1 MYDSTT
7 TRVVRGVLIGIG
19 IAAALI
25 FFLFPIYWIVLASF
39 KTKLEVSS
47 PTPLHLFQFTPNLD
61 NYAVVLGLK
70 KQGPMAAGS
79 PGDFMGRLVNS
90 IIIAG
95 ASTFLS
101 VLFGTLTA
109 YAMARFR
116 IPGKSDILFY
126 ILSSRMLPP
135 VVIIIPI
142 FIMFTALGLAQ
153 SYVGL
158 TIMYTVINIP
168 FVVWM
173 MKGFFDE
180 IPHEYEDAAMLDGYP
195 RVQAFFKVTLPN
207 AWPGIAATA
216 VFCVIVAWNEYVFAF
231 ILNSKAAV
239 STVPTF
245 IAANFQGTAGINWGP
260 IAAMATLFVLP
271 VFIFT
276 FLVRN
281 HLLRGVT
288 FGAVRR

>member
-1 MYDSTT
+1 MYDTLWVRI
-7 TRVVRGVLIGIG
+7 TRATLIGIG
-19 IAAALI
+19 LALAII
-25 FFLFPIYWIVLASF
+25 FFLFPMYWITLASF
-39 KTKLEVSS
+39 KTKPEILSS
-47 PTPLHLFQFTPNLD
+47 IPLHLFQFTPNLD
-61 NYAVVLGLK
+61 NYRSILGLTT
-70 KQGPMAAGS
+70 GETEAGT
-79 PGDFMGRLVNS
+79 PGEYLGRLLNS

-95 ASTFLS
+95 GST
-101 VLFGTLTA
+101 VLAVFFGTLTA

-116 IPGKSDILFY
+116 IPGKSDIMFY

-135 VVIIIPI
+135 VVIIIPV
-142 FIMFTALGLAQ
+142 FLMFTQLGLKGTHL
-153 SYVGL
+153 GL
-158 TIMYTVINIP
+158 TLLYTTVNLP

-195 RVQAFFKVTLPN
+195 RIQAFFRVTLPN

-216 VFCVIVAWNEYVFAF
+216 VFCIIVAWNEYAFAF
-231 ILNSKAAV
+231 ILNSEPYAQ
-239 STVPTF
+239 TVPSF
-245 IAANFQGTAGINWGP
+245 IASKSQTSAGINWGI
-260 IAAMATLFVLP
+260 IAAMSTLFVLP
-271 VFIFT
+271 VLVFT

>member
-1 MYDSTT
+1 MYDTLWVRI
-7 TRVVRGVLIGIG
+7 TRATLIGIG
-19 IAAALI
+19 LALAII
-25 FFLFPIYWIVLASF
+25 FFLFPMYWITLASF
-39 KTKLEVSS
+39 KTKPEILSS
-47 PTPLHLFQFTPNLD
+47 VPLHLFQFTPNLD
-61 NYAVVLGLK
+61 NYRSILGLTT
-70 KQGPMAAGS
+70 GETEAGT
-79 PGDFMGRLVNS
+79 PGEYLGRLLNS

-95 ASTFLS
+95 GST
-101 VLFGTLTA
+101 VLAVFFGTLTA

-116 IPGKSDILFY
+116 IPGKSDIMFY

-135 VVIIIPI
+135 VVIIIPV
-142 FIMFTALGLAQ
+142 FLMFTQLGLKGTHL
-153 SYVGL
+153 GL
-158 TIMYTVINIP
+158 TLLYTTVNLP

-195 RVQAFFKVTLPN
+195 RIQAFFRVTLPN

-216 VFCVIVAWNEYVFAF
+216 VFCIIVAWNEYAFAF
-231 ILNSKAAV
+231 ILNSEPYAQ
-239 STVPTF
+239 TVPSF
-245 IAANFQGTAGINWGP
+245 IASKSQTSAGINWGI
-260 IAAMATLFVLP
+260 IAAMSTLFVLP
-271 VFIFT
+271 VLVFT

>member
-1 MYDSTT
+1 MYDTLGVRI
-7 TRVVRGVLIGIG
+7 TRATLIGI
-19 IAAALI
+19 ALALAII
-25 FFLFPIYWIVLASF
+25 FFLFPMYWITLASF
-39 KTKLEVSS
+39 KTKPEILSS
-47 PTPLHLFQFTPNLD
+47 VPLHLFQFAPNLD
-61 NYAVVLGLK
+61 NYRSILGLTT
-70 KQGPMAAGS
+70 GETEAGT
-79 PGDFMGRLVNS
+79 PGEYLGRLKNS

-95 ASTFLS
+95 GST
-101 VLFGTLTA
+101 VLAVFFGTLTA

-116 IPGKSDILFY
+116 IPGKSDIMFY

-135 VVIIIPI
+135 VVIIIPV
-142 FIMFTALGLAQ
+142 FLMFTQLGLKGTH
-153 SYVGL
+153 VGL
-158 TIMYTVINIP
+158 TLLYTTVNLP

-195 RVQAFFKVTLPN
+195 RIQAFFRVTLPN

-216 VFCVIVAWNEYVFAF
+216 VFCIIVAWNEYAFAF
-231 ILNSKAAV
+231 ILNSEPYAQ
-239 STVPTF
+239 TVPSF
-245 IAANFQGTAGINWGP
+245 IASKSQTSAGINWGI
-260 IAAMATLFVLP
+260 IAAMSTLFVVP
-271 VFIFT
+271 VLVFT

>member
-1 MYDSTT
+1 MYDTLGVRI
-7 TRVVRGVLIGIG
+7 TRATLIGIG
-19 IAAALI
+19 LALAFI
-25 FFLFPIYWIVLASF
+25 FFLFPMYWITLASF
-39 KTKLEVSS
+39 KTKPEILSS
-47 PTPLHLFQFTPNLD
+47 IPLHLFQFTPNLD
-61 NYAVVLGLK
+61 NYRSILGLTT
-70 KQGPMAAGS
+70 GETEAGT
-79 PGDFMGRLVNS
+79 PGEYLGRLLNS

-95 ASTFLS
+95 GST
-101 VLFGTLTA
+101 VLAVFFGTLTA

-116 IPGKSDILFY
+116 IPGKSDIMFY

-135 VVIIIPI
+135 VVIIIPV
-142 FIMFTALGLAQ
+142 FLMFTQLGLKGTHL
-153 SYVGL
+153 GL
-158 TIMYTVINIP
+158 TLLYTTVNLP

-195 RVQAFFKVTLPN
+195 RIQAFFRVTLPN

-216 VFCVIVAWNEYVFAF
+216 VFCIIVAWNEYAFAF
-231 ILNSKAAV
+231 ILNSEPYAQ
-239 STVPTF
+239 TVPSF
-245 IAANFQGTAGINWGP
+245 IASKSQTSAGINWGI
-260 IAAMATLFVLP
+260 IAAMSTLFVLP
-271 VFIFT
+271 VLVFT

>member
-1 MYDSTT
+1 MYDSLSVRI
-7 TRVVRGVLIGIG
+7 TRGIVVAVFLV
-19 IAAALI
+19 IAII
-25 FFLFPIYWIVLASF
+25 FFLFPIYWITLASF
-39 KTKLEVSS
+39 KTKAEILSS
-47 PTPLHLFQFTPNLD
+47 TPLHLFQFSPNLE
-61 NYAVVLGLK
+61 NYSSILGLTT
-70 KQGPMAAGS
+70 GDTEAGT
-79 PGDFMGRLVNS
+79 PGEYLSRLKNS
-90 IIIAG
+90 VIIAG
-95 ASTFLS
+95 GSTLLA

-126 ILSSRMLPP
+126 ILSTRMLPP
-135 VVIIIPI
+135 VVIIIPV
-142 FIMFTALGLAQ
+142 FLMFTQLGLKGNH
-153 SYVGL
+153 VGL
-158 TIMYTVINIP
+158 TLLYTTVNLP

-195 RVQAFFKVTLPN
+195 RIQAFFKVTLPN

-216 VFCVIVAWNEYVFAF
+216 VFCIIVAWNEYAFAF
-231 ILNSKAAV
+231 ILNSEPYAQ
-239 STVPTF
+239 TVPSF
-245 IAANFQGTAGINWGP
+245 IASKSQTSAGINWGI
-260 IAAMATLFVLP
+260 IAAMSTFFVAP
-271 VFIFT
+271 VLVFT

>member
-1 MYDSTT
+1 MYDKLWVRI
-7 TRVVRGVLIGIG
+7 TRATLIGIG
-19 IAAALI
+19 LALAII
-25 FFLFPIYWIVLASF
+25 FFLFPMYWITLASF
-39 KTKLEVSS
+39 KTKPEILSS
-47 PTPLHLFQFTPNLD
+47 IPLHLFQFTPNLD
-61 NYAVVLGLK
+61 NYRSILGLTT
-70 KQGPMAAGS
+70 GETEAGT
-79 PGDFMGRLVNS
+79 PGEYLGRLLNS

-95 ASTFLS
+95 GST
-101 VLFGTLTA
+101 VLAVFFGTLTA

-116 IPGKSDILFY
+116 IPGKSDIMFY

-135 VVIIIPI
+135 VVIIIPV
-142 FIMFTALGLAQ
+142 FLMFTQLGLKGTHL
-153 SYVGL
+153 GL
-158 TIMYTVINIP
+158 TLLYTTVNLP

-195 RVQAFFKVTLPN
+195 RIQAFFRVTLPN

-216 VFCVIVAWNEYVFAF
+216 VFCIIVAWNEYAFAF
-231 ILNSKAAV
+231 ILNSEPYAQ
-239 STVPTF
+239 TVPSF
-245 IAANFQGTAGINWGP
+245 IASKSQTSAGINWGI
-260 IAAMATLFVLP
+260 IAAMSTLFVLP
-271 VFIFT
+271 VLVFT

>member
-1 MYDSTT
+1 MYDTLWVRI
-7 TRVVRGVLIGIG
+7 TRATLIGIG
-19 IAAALI
+19 LALAII
-25 FFLFPIYWIVLASF
+25 FFLFPMYWITLASF
-39 KTKLEVSS
+39 KTKPEILSS
-47 PTPLHLFQFTPNLD
+47 IPLHLFQFTPNLD
-61 NYAVVLGLK
+61 NYRSILGLTT
-70 KQGPMAAGS
+70 GETEAGT
-79 PGDFMGRLVNS
+79 PGEYLGRLLNS

-95 ASTFLS
+95 GST
-101 VLFGTLTA
+101 VLAVFFGTLTA

-116 IPGKSDILFY
+116 IPGKSDIMFY

-135 VVIIIPI
+135 VVIIIPV
-142 FIMFTALGLAQ
+142 FLMFTQLGLKGTHL
-153 SYVGL
+153 GL
-158 TIMYTVINIP
+158 TLLYTSVNLP

-195 RVQAFFKVTLPN
+195 RIQAFFRVTLPN

-216 VFCVIVAWNEYVFAF
+216 VFCIIVAWNEYAFAF
-231 ILNSKAAV
+231 ILNSEPYAQ
-239 STVPTF
+239 TVPSF
-245 IAANFQGTAGINWGP
+245 IASKSQTSAGINWGI
-260 IAAMATLFVLP
+260 IAAMSTLFVLP
-271 VFIFT
+271 VLVFT

>member
-1 MYDSTT
+1 MYDTLWVRI
-7 TRVVRGVLIGIG
+7 TRATLIGIG
-19 IAAALI
+19 LALAII
-25 FFLFPIYWIVLASF
+25 FFLFPMYWITLASF
-39 KTKLEVSS
+39 KTKPEILSS
-47 PTPLHLFQFTPNLD
+47 VPLHLFQFAPNLD
-61 NYAVVLGLK
+61 NYRSILGLTT
-70 KQGPMAAGS
+70 GETEAGT
-79 PGDFMGRLVNS
+79 PGEYLGRLKNS

-95 ASTFLS
+95 GST
-101 VLFGTLTA
+101 VLAVFFGTLTA

-116 IPGKSDILFY
+116 IPGKSDIMFY

-135 VVIIIPI
+135 VVIIIPV
-142 FIMFTALGLAQ
+142 FLMFTQLGLKGTHL
-153 SYVGL
+153 GL
-158 TIMYTVINIP
+158 TLLYTTVNLP

-195 RVQAFFKVTLPN
+195 RIQAFFRVTLPN

-216 VFCVIVAWNEYVFAF
+216 VFCIIVAWNEYAFAF
-231 ILNSKAAV
+231 ILNSEPYAQ
-239 STVPTF
+239 TVPSF
-245 IAANFQGTAGINWGP
+245 IASKSQTSAGINWGI
-260 IAAMATLFVLP
+260 IAAMSTLFVLP
-271 VFIFT
+271 VLVFT

>member
-1 MYDSTT
+1 MYDTFSV
-7 TRVVRGVLIGIG
+7 RVVRGTLVGIVLA
-19 IAAALI
+19 IAII
-25 FFLFPIYWIVLASF
+25 FFLFPIYWITLASF
-39 KTKLEVSS
+39 KTKSEILSS
-47 PTPLHLFQFTPNLD
+47 TPLHLFQFSPNLE
-61 NYAVVLGLK
+61 NYSSILGLTT
-70 KQGPMAAGS
+70 GDTEAGT
-79 PGDFMGRLVNS
+79 PGEYLSRLKNS
-90 IIIAG
+90 VIIAG
-95 ASTFLS
+95 GST
-101 VLFGTLTA
+101 VLAVVFGTLTA

-126 ILSSRMLPP
+126 ILSTRMLPP
-135 VVIIIPI
+135 VVIIIPV
-142 FIMFTALGLAQ
+142 FLMFTQLGLKGNH
-153 SYVGL
+153 VGL
-158 TIMYTVINIP
+158 TLLYTTVNLP

-216 VFCVIVAWNEYVFAF
+216 VFCIIVAWNEYAFAF
-231 ILNSKAAV
+231 ILNSEPFAQ
-239 STVPTF
+239 TVPSF
-245 IAANFQGTAGINWGP
+245 IASKSQTSAGINWGI
-260 IAAMATLFVLP
+260 IAAMSTLFVAP
-271 VFIFT
+271 VLVFT

>member
-1 MYDSTT
+1 MYDSLSV
-7 TRVVRGVLIGIG
+7 RIVRGILIGILLA
-19 IAAALI
+19 IAII
-25 FFLFPIYWIVLASF
+25 FFLFPIYWITLASF
-39 KTKLEVSS
+39 KTKPEILSS
-47 PTPLHLFQFTPNLD
+47 TPLHLFQFSPNLE
-61 NYAVVLGLK
+61 NYSSILGLTT
-70 KQGPMAAGS
+70 GDTEAGT
-79 PGDFMGRLVNS
+79 PGEYLSRLKNS
-90 IIIAG
+90 VIIAG
-95 ASTFLS
+95 GSTVAA

-116 IPGKSDILFY
+116 IPGKSDIMFY

-142 FIMFTALGLAQ
+142 FLMFTRLGLTQ
-153 SYVGL
+153 THFGL
-158 TIMYTVINIP
+158 GLLYTTVNLP

-195 RVQAFFKVTLPN
+195 RLQAFFKVTLPN

-216 VFCVIVAWNEYVFAF
+216 VFCLIVAWNEYTFAF
-231 ILNSKAAV
+231 ILNSDPTAQ
-239 STVPTF
+239 TVPSF
-245 IAANFQGTAGINWGP
+245 IASKSQTSSGINWGI
-260 IAAMATLFVLP
+260 IAAMSTMFVVP
-271 VFIFT
+271 VFVFT

>member
-1 MYDSTT
+1 MYDSLSVRI
-7 TRVVRGVLIGIG
+7 TRGIVVAVFLV
-19 IAAALI
+19 IAII
-25 FFLFPIYWIVLASF
+25 FFLFPIYWITLASF
-39 KTKLEVSS
+39 KTKAEILSS
-47 PTPLHLFQFTPNLD
+47 TPLHLFQFSPNLE
-61 NYAVVLGLK
+61 NYSSILGLTT
-70 KQGPMAAGS
+70 GDTEAGT
-79 PGDFMGRLVNS
+79 PGEYLSRLKNS
-90 IIIAG
+90 VIIAG
-95 ASTFLS
+95 GSTLLA

-126 ILSSRMLPP
+126 ILSTRMLPP
-135 VVIIIPI
+135 VVIIIPV
-142 FIMFTALGLAQ
+142 FLMFTQLGLKGNH
-153 SYVGL
+153 VGL
-158 TIMYTVINIP
+158 TLLYTTVNLP

-195 RVQAFFKVTLPN
+195 RIQAFFKVTLPN

-216 VFCVIVAWNEYVFAF
+216 VFCIIVAWNEYTFAF
-231 ILNSKAAV
+231 ILNSEPYAQ
-239 STVPTF
+239 TVPSF
-245 IAANFQGTAGINWGP
+245 IASKSQTSAGINWGI
-260 IAAMATLFVLP
+260 IAAMSTFFVAP
-271 VFIFT
+271 VLVFT

>member
-1 MYDSTT
+1 MYDTLGVRI
-7 TRVVRGVLIGIG
+7 TRATLIGICL
-19 IAAALI
+19 ALAII
-25 FFLFPIYWIVLASF
+25 FFLFPMYWITLASF
-39 KTKLEVSS
+39 KTKPEILSS
-47 PTPLHLFQFTPNLD
+47 VPLHLFQFAPNLD
-61 NYAVVLGLK
+61 NYRSILGLTT
-70 KQGPMAAGS
+70 GETEAGT
-79 PGDFMGRLVNS
+79 PGEYLGRLKNS

-95 ASTFLS
+95 GST
-101 VLFGTLTA
+101 VLAVFFGTLTA

-116 IPGKSDILFY
+116 IPGKSDIMFY

-135 VVIIIPI
+135 VVIIIPV
-142 FIMFTALGLAQ
+142 FLMFTQLGLKGTH
-153 SYVGL
+153 VGL
-158 TIMYTVINIP
+158 TLLYTTVNLP

-195 RVQAFFKVTLPN
+195 RIQAFFRVTLPN

-216 VFCVIVAWNEYVFAF
+216 VFCIIVAWNEYAFAF
-231 ILNSKAAV
+231 ILNSEPYAQ
-239 STVPTF
+239 TVPSF
-245 IAANFQGTAGINWGP
+245 IASKSQTSAGINWGI
-260 IAAMATLFVLP
+260 IAAMSTLFVVP
-271 VFIFT
+271 VLVFT

>member
-1 MYDSTT
+1 MYDSTA
-7 TRVVRGVLIGIG
+7 TRVIRGTLIGIG
-19 IAAALI
+19 IALALL

-39 KTKLEVSS
+39 KTRVEVFS
-47 PTPLHLFQFTPNLD
+47 PAPLHLFQFTPSLD
-61 NYAVVLGLK
+61 NYRSILGLEG
-70 KQGPMAAGS
+70 GPTQAGN
-79 PGDFMGRLVNS
+79 PGEYLGRLTNS
-90 IIIAG
+90 VIIAG
-95 ASTFLS
+95 GSTVLA

-109 YAMARFR
+109 YAMARFPV
-116 IPGKSDILFY
+116 PGKSDIMFY

-142 FIMFTALGLAQ
+142 FLMFTRLGLAQ
-153 SYVGL
+153 THLGL
-158 TIMYTVINIP
+158 ILLYTTINLP

-195 RVQAFFKVTLPN
+195 RIQAFFRVTLPN

-216 VFCVIVAWNEYVFAF
+216 VFALIVAWNEYVFAF
-231 ILNSKAAV
+231 ILNSRPAAA
-239 STVPTF
+239 TVPSF
-245 IAANFQGTAGINWGP
+245 IAANSQGSAGINWGL

-271 VFIFT
+271 VLVFT

>member
-1 MYDSTT
+1 MGAALLPDA
-7 TRVVRGVLIGIG
+7 LEFGIG
-19 IAAALI
+19 LALAII
-25 FFLFPIYWIVLASF
+25 FFLFPMYWITLASF
-39 KTKLEVSS
+39 KTKPEILSS
-47 PTPLHLFQFTPNLD
+47 IPLHLFQFTPNLD
-61 NYAVVLGLK
+61 NYRSILGLTT
-70 KQGPMAAGS
+70 GETEAGT
-79 PGDFMGRLVNS
+79 PGEYLGRLLNS

-95 ASTFLS
+95 GST
-101 VLFGTLTA
+101 VLAVFFGTLTA

-116 IPGKSDILFY
+116 IPGKSDIMFY

-135 VVIIIPI
+135 VVIIIPV
-142 FIMFTALGLAQ
+142 FLMFTQLGLKGTHL
-153 SYVGL
+153 GL
-158 TIMYTVINIP
+158 TLLYTTVNLP

-195 RVQAFFKVTLPN
+195 RIQAFFRVTLPN

-216 VFCVIVAWNEYVFAF
+216 VFCIIVAWNEYAFAF
-231 ILNSKAAV
+231 ILNSEPYAQ
-239 STVPTF
+239 TVPSF
-245 IAANFQGTAGINWGP
+245 IASKSQTSAGINWGI
-260 IAAMATLFVLP
+260 IAAMSTLFVLP
-271 VFIFT
+271 VLVFT